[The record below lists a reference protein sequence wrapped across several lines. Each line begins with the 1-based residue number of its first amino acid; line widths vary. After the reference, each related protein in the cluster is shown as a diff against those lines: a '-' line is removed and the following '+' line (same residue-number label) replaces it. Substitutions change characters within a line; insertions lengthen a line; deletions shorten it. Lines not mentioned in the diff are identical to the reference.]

1 MGTPATGEL
10 RKLAS
15 GYEARIRIEGK
26 TRKGFALTA
35 VAGET
40 AARARC
46 TAMAVIAS
54 RLRDAGHA
62 SKTEDL
68 LRMAAKARPGRAWD
82 AVTIA
87 VDALCT
93 EGGVVPLAATTAVV
107 TFGELANEWTS
118 GKLHARFPDH
128 VGLKDTS
135 AVDALRFGKWIFPLL
150 EHVPLHA
157 VTLEHAQE
165 VMRGIP
171 PSKSSATRRHVGQ
184 LMSRVL
190 RMAVF
195 PCKYIDRSPLPD
207 GFMPRMGKAKALSY
221 LYPDEDARLLAC
233 PAVPFPERLLYGL
246 LAREGLRCEE
256 ALSLRWLHLDL
267 SRGSIR
273 VDVNKTEVPRAWS
286 LDPAVARA
294 LRAWKAQHPDDGP
307 NERVFR
313 DLARTTRIAHGF
325 RTALR
330 VAGIDRAELF
340 ERSAVR
346 RPIRAHD
353 LRATAV
359 TVWLANG
366 KTEAWCCDR
375 TGHTTSTM
383 LNRYRRSARAHS
395 ELGLGTLTPLD
406 EALGLPHECPGAVSS
421 GGNSG
426 DLANENAEK
435 PTIPAE
441 IAAAVGHSSGCER
454 TRDRRTRR

>member
-1 MGTPATGEL
+1 MATPATGEL
-10 RKLAS
+10 RVLAD
-15 GYEARIRIEGK
+15 GYEARIRIVGK
-26 TRKGFALTA
+26 TRKGFALAA

-40 AARARC
+40 AARQRC
-46 TAMAVIAS
+46 TAMANMAV
-54 RLRDAGHA
+54 RLRRAGHA
-62 SKTEDL
+62 QDAPKL
-68 LRMAAKARPGRAWD
+68 LEAAAKARSGRAWD
-82 AVTIA
+82 AVVAA

-93 EGGVVPLAATTAVV
+93 EGGVVPLAATAAAV
-107 TFGELANEWTS
+107 TFGELARDWTS

-128 VGLKDTS
+128 VGLKATS
-135 AVDALRFGKWIFPLL
+135 DVDALRFGKWIFPVL

-157 VTLEHAQE
+157 VTLELAQE
-165 VMRGIP
+165 VMRRIP
-171 PSKSSATRRHVGQ
+171 PVKSGATRRHVGQ
-184 LMSRVL
+184 LMARVL
-190 RMAVF
+190 NMAAF
-195 PCKYIDRSPLPD
+195 PCKHIERSPLPH
-207 GFMPRMGKAKALSY
+207 GFMPRIGKAKALTY
-221 LYPDEDARLLAC
+221 LYPDEDRRLLAC
-233 PAVPFPERLLYGL
+233 DAIALPERLLYGL

-256 ALSLRWLHLDL
+256 ALSLRWMHLDL
-267 SRGSIR
+267 ARGSVR
-273 VDVNKTEVPRAWS
+273 VDVNKTDQPRVWA
-286 LDPAVARA
+286 LDPGVVRA
-294 LRAWKAQHPDDGP
+294 LRAWKAKHPDDEP
-307 NERVFR
+307 CDRVFR
-313 DLARTTRIAHGF
+313 DLGRSTRIAHAF
-325 RTALR
+325 RTALKA
-330 VAGIDRAELF
+330 AGIDRAELF

-406 EALGLPHECPGAVSS
+406 EALSLPQECPTAVSS
-421 GGNSG
+421 GAIPG
-426 DLANENAEK
+426 DLGRENAEK